1 MSEALRC
8 FRCGASL
15 EKLSLP
21 LSRRDGCPECHV
33 YLHVC
38 RMCRH
43 FDASVPR
50 MCREDDAEDVSEK
63 EKVNFCEWFAPSAD
77 AFDETRAGE
86 ASRARS
92 ALDAL
97 FGGEPEPGT
106 EGDEL
111 TRQAEDLF
119 K

>member
-1 MSEALRC
+1 
-8 FRCGASL
+8 
-15 EKLSLP
+15 
-21 LSRRDGCPECHV
+21 
-33 YLHVC
+33 
-38 RMCRH
+38 
-43 FDASVPR
+43 
-50 MCREDDAEDVSEK
+50 MCREDDAEDVSDK
-63 EKVNFCEWFAPSAD
+63 EKVNFCDWFVPSAE

-86 ASRARS
+86 AARARS

-97 FGGEPEPGT
+97 FGGEPEPGA